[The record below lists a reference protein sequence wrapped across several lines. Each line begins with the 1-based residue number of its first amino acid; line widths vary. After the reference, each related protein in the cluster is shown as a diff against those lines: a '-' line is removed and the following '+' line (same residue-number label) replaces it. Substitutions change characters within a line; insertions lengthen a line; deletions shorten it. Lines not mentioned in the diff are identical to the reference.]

1 MSTCLA
7 KEWAN
12 HLAKLLTN
20 LSTAYTCTTL
30 YIESISLSIWFR
42 SYFISDIYHFP
53 FYFISDIYHSPL
65 QSFLSSQYPSP
76 NISKLHNH
84 SIFLSQPRNLAHIYS
99 SLCIIIL
106 YVSAYICAFIKI
118 CANDLLS
125 LCSLWTKN
133 GRRVGK
139 KSFIRLVL
147 LRLSWLALLPSEPM
161 RARPTMIHFFPLCFG
176 Y

>member
-1 MSTCLA
+1 MIQIIF
-7 KEWAN
+7 
-12 HLAKLLTN
+12 
-20 LSTAYTCTTL
+20 
-30 YIESISLSIWFR
+30 YIGHISFSFLFYIGHISFSITIFPFVSISF
-42 SYFISDIYHFP
+42 
-53 FYFISDIYHSPL
+53 
-65 QSFLSSQYPSP
+65 P

-106 YVSAYICAFIKI
+106 YLSAYICAFIKI
-118 CANDLLS
+118 CANDLLRM
-125 LCSLWTKN
+125 CSICAKN